1 MHTEQDTQDIFFQ
14 KVEIK
19 ENVMI
24 DGQKS
29 FDQPLKNDMKAYDKI
44 RKIITGQ
51 RDNYLLEHYPYFK

>member
-24 DGQKS
+24 DGQKY

-44 RKIITGQ
+44 RKITTGQ
-51 RDNYLLEHYPYFK
+51 RNDYSISCLLED

>member
-24 DGQKS
+24 DGQKF
-29 FDQPLKNDMKAYDKI
+29 FDQPLKNDMKTCGKI
-44 RKIITGQ
+44 REITTGQ
-51 RDNYLLEHYPYFK
+51 RDDHSISCLQED